1 MNKKHRIKLA
11 KQIRKSGNWLKYLQ
25 SDKDTPCFKL
35 KKYKPG
41 DVVHSFGGRVVQK
54 DEYVYIGSF
63 RSRGKYGLYL
73 LLNAK
78 GKIVKHDN
86 ICHLYEIKLDETV
99 KRVK

>member
-25 SDKDTPCFKL
+25 SDKDTPCLKL

-41 DVVHSFGGRVVQK
+41 DVVRSFSGNTIQK

-63 RSRGKYGLYL
+63 RSRGRDGLYL

-86 ICHLYEIKLDETV
+86 ICHLNEIQLVETV